1 MANENDQDQQKA
13 AESARARA
21 SADDMSAK
29 EAKRMADALR
39 RLTENVDTIKKSLNK
54 LDTGLKDGTK
64 RAVDLGPVLAGLRNS
79 LADLDDV
86 NEEDRKAIEKNI
98 KAKEGEYKAALASQF
113 AWNVAGAALSK
124 SVGAVA
130 GGLKSLASSYQG
142 NSSAFQT
149 SADLIG
155 VAADAVNGT
164 GQAIAQGFQVAG
176 QGLMMTGK
184 AGMRAGVVLELLGV
198 GLSAFMHG
206 LSDAT
211 KFGVQFLAREIDNTI
226 KTFNQASAA
235 GALFAG
241 GMTEFRN
248 AAAEAMLTP
257 EEFSKVIADNTV
269 ALSMYGGTVS
279 NGVAQ
284 FTKINNAMGTYRKE
298 LLNLGLTTEEIAAG
312 QAGYMEMVAISGQ
325 AQRRDYAALAKETR
339 DYLVNLRAIAD
350 LTGENVKSAEDR
362 ARSAS
367 LEGDILSELVGMS
380 SDATEFAKNQAN
392 FKNAIK
398 IIGPEFETMFKQVF
412 KYKAPQGE
420 EAIAYANLPAMQEIM
435 RRAESYIRAGMDPKE
450 LKDRLTADYKELGGA
465 LKEQGLNLSRVIG
478 PASRLGNE
486 YNKVMQLGAA
496 AGLRGIKSTNLTEDA
511 DKELAEQAAKTGDA
525 LTNNV
530 SAATD
535 ALVKFKAGLLESLNP
550 GIESFAK
557 ITKNALIEI
566 GDVLEK
572 ISPGSAARA
581 RAAAE
586 KMPGGGGGGGTPS
599 AKPPAEPTLLDK
611 AFGTGNA
618 VGSLYESVM
627 EKGTGL
633 ISNIFET
640 ASTESKLR
648 NSPGAKLLNFDGS
661 PTGNQTHFDML
672 NEVMRSKFLDM
683 VAEYGKPITVTSG
696 ARTPEDQLR
705 LYNQWIAA
713 GGGPNTP
720 TAGGI
725 TTPTKPGTW
734 DSHVV
739 GKAMDI
745 SKTDFA
751 QLQAKGL
758 LEKYGFQ
765 TIASDPGHL
774 QMLGKGGITDG
785 VSIAGEAG
793 PEAVIPLPDGRTIP
807 VKMDMGELISKV
819 QELIDISKEHA
830 DTSDKMLRASA

>member
-1 MANENDQDQQKA
+1 MSNENEQ
-13 AESARARA
+13 AEQRATDSAKARA

-29 EAKRMADALR
+29 ESKRMADALR
-39 RLTENVDTIKKSLNK
+39 HLTNNVDSIKKSFNR
-54 LDTGLKDGTK
+54 LDAGLKDGTK
-64 RAVDLGPVLAGLRNS
+64 RAIDLGPVLASLRDS
-79 LADLDDV
+79 LEDLDDV
-86 NEEDRKAIEKNI
+86 SDADRKSIEKNI
-98 KAKEGEYKAALASQF
+98 KAKEGEYRAALASQF
-113 AWNVAGAALSK
+113 AWNVAGAALQK
-124 SVGAVA
+124 TVGAVA

-149 SADLIG
+149 TADLIG

-211 KFGVQFLAREIDNTI
+211 KFGVQFLAKEIDNTI
-226 KTFNQASAA
+226 KTFNQASTA

-284 FTKINNAMGTYRKE
+284 FTKINNAMGAYRKE
-298 LLNLGLTTEEIAAG
+298 LLNLGMTTEEIAAG
-312 QAGYMEMVAISGQ
+312 QAGYMEMLAIGGQ
-325 AQRRDYAALAKETR
+325 GQRRDYAALAKETR
-339 DYLVNLRAIAD
+339 NYLVNLREIASF
-350 LTGENVKSAEDR
+350 TGEGVKAAEDR
-362 ARSAS
+362 ARAAS
-367 LEGDILSELVGMS
+367 MEGDILAELSSMS
-380 SDATEFAKNQAN
+380 GDIVTNQTN
-392 FKNAIK
+392 FRNAVK
-398 IIGPEFETMFKQVF
+398 ILGPAFETMFKQVF
-412 KYKAPQGE
+412 AYKAPQGE

-450 LKDRLTADYKELGGA
+450 LQQKLKNDYKELGA
-465 LKEQGLNLSRVIG
+465 DLQKQGVNLSKTVG
-478 PASRLGNE
+478 AASRLLGE
-486 YNKVMQLGAA
+486 YNNVNKYGAEA
-496 AGLRGIKSTNLTEDA
+496 QRQGLKAQNLLIDA
-511 DKELAEQAAKTGDA
+511 DKDLAENAANTGDA

-535 ALVKFKAGLLESLNP
+535 ALVKFKAGLLEALNP
-550 GIESFAK
+550 GIETFAK
-557 ITKNALIEI
+557 ITKTALIEI
-566 GDVLEK
+566 GDILEK
-572 ISPGSAARA
+572 IAPGSAARA

-586 KMPGGGGGGGTPS
+586 KMPGSSGGG
-599 AKPPAEPTLLDK
+599 AKPVKAPAEPTLLDK

-627 EKGTGL
+627 EKGTNVL
-633 ISNIFET
+633 SNIFET
-640 ASTESKLR
+640 AKTEKDLR
-648 NSPGAKLLNFDGS
+648 NNPGAKLLNFDGS

-672 NEVMRSKFLDM
+672 NEVIRGKFLDM
-683 VAEYGKPITVTSG
+683 VAEHGKPVKVTSG
-696 ARTPEDQLR
+696 ARTVEDQNR
-705 LYNQWIAA
+705 LYKQWLAA

-725 TTPTKPGTW
+725 TTPTKPGSY
-734 DSHVV
+734 DSHVA

-751 QLQAKGL
+751 DLQAKGL
-758 LEKYGFQ
+758 LQKYGFQ
-765 TIASDPGHL
+765 TIANDPGHL
-774 QMLGKGGITDG
+774 QMLAKGGITNG

-807 VKMDMGELISKV
+807 VKMDMGELISKM

>member
-1 MANENDQDQQKA
+1 MSNENEQ
-13 AESARARA
+13 AEQRATDSAKARA

-29 EAKRMADALR
+29 ESKRMADALR
-39 RLTENVDTIKKSLNK
+39 HLTNNVDSIKKSFNR
-54 LDTGLKDGTK
+54 LDAGLKDGTK
-64 RAVDLGPVLAGLRNS
+64 RAIDLGPVLASLRDS
-79 LADLDDV
+79 LEDLDDV
-86 NEEDRKAIEKNI
+86 SDADRKSIEKNI
-98 KAKEGEYKAALASQF
+98 KAKEGEYRAALASQF
-113 AWNVAGAALSK
+113 AWNVAGAALQK
-124 SVGAVA
+124 TVGAVA

-184 AGMRAGVVLELLGV
+184 AAFRAGVVLELLGV
-198 GLSAFMHG
+198 GLSAFMRG

-211 KFGVQFLAREIDNTI
+211 KFGVQFLAKEIDNTI

-257 EEFSKVIADNTV
+257 EELSKVIADNTV

-284 FTKINNAMGTYRKE
+284 FTKINSAMGAYRKQ
-298 LLNLGLTTEEIAAG
+298 LLNLGMTTEEIATG
-312 QAGYMEMVAISGQ
+312 QASFMEMLAIGGQ
-325 AQRRDYAALAKETR
+325 GQRKDYAALAKETR
-339 DYLVNLRAIAD
+339 DYLVNLRAVASF
-350 LTGENVKSAEDR
+350 TGENVKAAEER
-362 ARSAS
+362 ARALS
-367 LEGDILSELVGMS
+367 LEGDVLAALTSMGGDV
-380 SDATEFAKNQAN
+380 AKNQMSFRTAVTM
-392 FKNAIK
+392 FDK
-398 IIGPEFETMFKQVF
+398 ELQTMFKQVF
-412 KYKAPQGE
+412 LYKAPQGE
-420 EAIAYANLPAMQEIM
+420 DAITYANSPAIQELM
-435 RRAESYIRAGMDPKE
+435 RRAEEYVRSGMDPKE
-450 LKDRLTADYKELGGA
+450 IKDRLTADFQALGKDLQQQGKNISTTVGA
-465 LKEQGLNLSRVIG
+465 
-478 PASRLGNE
+478 ASSLLGE
-486 YNKVMQLGAA
+486 YNKVNAQGAVLQRM
-496 AGLRGIKSTNLTEDA
+496 GLKAQNLLIDA
-511 DKELAEQAAKTGDA
+511 DKDLAENAANTGDA

-535 ALVKFKAGLLESLNP
+535 ALVKFKAGLLEALNP
-550 GIESFAK
+550 GIETFAR
-557 ITKNALIEI
+557 ITKTALIEI

-586 KMPGGGGGGGTPS
+586 KMPGSSGGG
-599 AKPPAEPTLLDK
+599 AKPVKAPAEPTLLDK

-627 EKGTGL
+627 EKGTDVM
-633 ISNIFET
+633 SSVFDKAKTKYTTTMN
-640 ASTESKLR
+640 
-648 NSPGAKLLNFDGS
+648 PGAKLLNFDGS

-672 NEVMRSKFLDM
+672 NEVIRGKFLDM
-683 VAEYGKPITVTSG
+683 VAEHGKPVKVTSG
-696 ARTPEDQLR
+696 ARTAEDQDR
-705 LYNQWIAA
+705 LYKQWLAA

-725 TTPTKPGTW
+725 TTPTKPGSY
-734 DSHVV
+734 DSHVA

-751 QLQAKGL
+751 DLQAKGL
-758 LEKYGFQ
+758 LQKYGFQ
-765 TIASDPGHL
+765 TIANDPGHL
-774 QMLGKGGITDG
+774 QMLAKGGITNG

-807 VKMDMGELISKV
+807 VKMDMGELISKM